1 MLKVTLKK
9 IEANLVEHRIT
20 LTNYANHILY
30 CYEKSEKDNIITTEA
45 TTLSHSIDS
54 TGRFYELINRL
65 ISLDGYQI
73 VNITE

>member
-9 IEANLVEHRIT
+9 FETNLIEHRIT
-20 LTNYANHILY
+20 LTNYASHILY
-30 CYEKSEKDNIITTEA
+30 CYEKSDKDNIITSEE

-54 TGRFYELINRL
+54 TVRLCDLINRL